1 MHDFFLKFI
10 NMFIKYCD
18 RKGFKKSM
26 SKDSNNRTS
35 PLLFVVRILQG
46 ALIGLG
52 AVLPGISGGVL
63 SVIFGIYKPIM
74 ELLSNPIANFKTHV
88 PKLIPV
94 AIGGAV
100 GFLGV
105 ANILSFFLEKY
116 PDPSVC
122 LFIGLIGGMLPSLFR
137 EAGEQGRTKG
147 SYISMIICM
156 CVIFAILIGLQML
169 SVEVTPNFFWYLFC
183 GFCLALS
190 VIAPGMS
197 FSTLLMPLGL
207 YTPFVDGIGHFD
219 FSILIPGGIGALVT
233 VICLAKGI
241 NALFEH
247 YYSIAFHGIIGIV
260 IAATI
265 MIIPVSSFASAGQA
279 VVNII
284 CIVVGVIIALG
295 LDKFN
300 SRVKVE

>member
-1 MHDFFLKFI
+1 MNKNQNSKMTPLQFI
-10 NMFIKYCD
+10 F
-18 RKGFKKSM
+18 R
-26 SKDSNNRTS
+26 
-35 PLLFVVRILQG
+35 VLQG

-74 ELLSNPIANFKTHV
+74 ELLSNPFKNFKTHV

-94 AIGGAV
+94 IIGGV
-100 GFLGV
+100 IGFLGV

-122 LFIGLIGGMLPSLFR
+122 VFIGLITGMLPSLFR
-137 EAGEQGRTKG
+137 EAGEQGRSKG
-147 SYISMIICM
+147 SYISMAVCM
-156 CVIFAILIGLQML
+156 CVIFTLLVGLQMT
-169 SVEVTPNFFWYLFC
+169 SIEVAPNFFWYLFC

-190 VIAPGMS
+190 IIAPGMS

-207 YTPFVDGIGHFD
+207 YTPFIDGIGHFD
-219 FSILIPGGIGALVT
+219 MGILIPGGIGALVT
-233 VICLAKGI
+233 VICLAKAV
-241 NALFEH
+241 NALFDN

-260 IAATI
+260 IAATV
-265 MIIPVSSFASAGQA
+265 MIIPFSGFTSPGTAL
-279 VVNII
+279 VNGVCII
-284 CIVVGVIIALG
+284 IGILVALA

>member
-1 MHDFFLKFI
+1 MNFI
-10 NMFIKYCD
+10 
-18 RKGFKKSM
+18 RKGYYERMDKKEN
-26 SKDSNNRTS
+26 SKMT
-35 PLLFVVRILQG
+35 PLQFVFRVVQG

-94 AIGGAV
+94 FIGGII
-100 GFLGV
+100 GFLGI
-105 ANILSFFLEKY
+105 ANLLAFFLEKY

-122 LFIGLIGGMLPSLFR
+122 LFVGLIAGMLPSLFR
-137 EAGEQGRTKG
+137 EAGEQGRSRG
-147 SYISMIICM
+147 SFISLIVCMI
-156 CVIFAILIGLQML
+156 VIFVILNALNMA
-169 SVEVTPNFFWYLFC
+169 SVTIEPNFFWYLFC

-207 YTPFVDGIGHFD
+207 YTPFIDGIGHLD
-219 FSILIPGGIGALVT
+219 FAVLIPGGIGALLT
-233 VICLAKGI
+233 VIILAKAI
-241 NALFEH
+241 NALFTH
-247 YYSIAFHGIIGIV
+247 FYSLAFHGIIGIV

-265 MIIPVSSFASAGQA
+265 MIIPFSSFAASAGQA

-284 CIVVGVIIALG
+284 CLVVGVIFALL
-295 LDKFN
+295 LDRFN
-300 SRVKVE
+300 SRVDVPEV

>member
-1 MHDFFLKFI
+1 MNKNQNSKMTPLQFI
-10 NMFIKYCD
+10 F
-18 RKGFKKSM
+18 R
-26 SKDSNNRTS
+26 
-35 PLLFVVRILQG
+35 VLQG

-74 ELLSNPIANFKTHV
+74 ELLSNPFKNFKTHV

-94 AIGGAV
+94 IIGGV
-100 GFLGV
+100 IGFLGV

-122 LFIGLIGGMLPSLFR
+122 VFIGLITGMLPSLFR
-137 EAGEQGRTKG
+137 EAGEQGRSKG
-147 SYISMIICM
+147 SYISMAVCM
-156 CVIFAILIGLQML
+156 CVIFTLLIGLQMT
-169 SVEVTPNFFWYLFC
+169 SIEVAPNFFWYLFC

-190 VIAPGMS
+190 IVAPGMS

-207 YTPFVDGIGHFD
+207 YTPFIDGIGHFD
-219 FSILIPGGIGALVT
+219 MGILIPGGIGALVT
-233 VICLAKGI
+233 VICLAKAV
-241 NALFEH
+241 NALFDN

-260 IAATI
+260 IAATV
-265 MIIPVSSFASAGQA
+265 MIIPFSGFTSPGTAL
-279 VVNII
+279 VNGVCII
-284 CIVVGVIIALG
+284 IGILVALA

>member
-1 MHDFFLKFI
+1 MNKNQNGKATPLQFLF
-10 NMFIKYCD
+10 
-18 RKGFKKSM
+18 
-26 SKDSNNRTS
+26 
-35 PLLFVVRILQG
+35 RIIQG

-63 SVIFGIYKPIM
+63 GVIFGIYKPIM
-74 ELLSNPIANFKTHV
+74 ELLSNPFKNFKTHV

-94 AIGGAV
+94 FIGGV
-100 GFLGV
+100 IGFLGV
-105 ANILSFFLEKY
+105 ANILAFFLNKY

-137 EAGEQGRTKG
+137 EAGEQSRTKG
-147 SYISMIICM
+147 SWISLVVCM
-156 CVIFAILIGLQML
+156 VFIFALLIGLKMT
-169 SVEVTPNFFWYLFC
+169 SIEVAPNFLWYLFC

-219 FSILIPGGIGALVT
+219 MSVLIPGGVGALVT
-233 VICLAKGI
+233 VILFAKAI
-241 NALFEH
+241 NALFDN
-247 YYSIAFHGIIGIV
+247 YYSIAFHGILGIV
-260 IAATI
+260 IAATV
-265 MIIPVSSFASAGQA
+265 MIIPMESFLSAGSA
-279 VVNII
+279 IVNII
-284 CIVVGVIIALG
+284 CIVVGVICALA

>member
-1 MHDFFLKFI
+1 MNKNQNGKATPLQFLF
-10 NMFIKYCD
+10 
-18 RKGFKKSM
+18 
-26 SKDSNNRTS
+26 
-35 PLLFVVRILQG
+35 RIIQG

-63 SVIFGIYKPIM
+63 GVIFGIYKPIM
-74 ELLSNPIANFKTHV
+74 ELLSNPFKKFKTHV

-94 AIGGAV
+94 FIGGV
-100 GFLGV
+100 IGFLGV
-105 ANILSFFLEKY
+105 ANILAFFLNKY

-122 LFIGLIGGMLPSLFR
+122 LFIGLISGMLPSLFR

-147 SYISMIICM
+147 SWISLVVCM
-156 CVIFAILIGLQML
+156 VFIFALLIGLKMT
-169 SVEVTPNFFWYLFC
+169 SIEVAPNFLWYLFC

-219 FSILIPGGIGALVT
+219 MSVLIPGGVGALVT
-233 VICLAKGI
+233 VILFAKAI
-241 NALFEH
+241 NALFDN
-247 YYSIAFHGIIGIV
+247 YYSIAFHGILGIV
-260 IAATI
+260 IAATV
-265 MIIPVSSFASAGQA
+265 MIIPMESFLSAGSA
-279 VVNII
+279 IVNII
-284 CIVVGVIIALG
+284 CIVVGV
-295 LDKFN
+295 N

>member
-1 MHDFFLKFI
+1 MNKKR
-10 NMFIKYCD
+10 N
-18 RKGFKKSM
+18 RKSGSLQIIF
-26 SKDSNNRTS
+26 
-35 PLLFVVRILQG
+35 RIVQG

-74 ELLSNPIANFKTHV
+74 ELLSNPFKNFKTHV

-94 AIGGAV
+94 FLGGV
-100 GFLGV
+100 IGFLGV
-105 ANILSFFLEKY
+105 ATILSFFLEKY

-122 LFIGLIGGMLPSLFR
+122 VFIGLITGMLPSLFR

-147 SYISMIICM
+147 SYISLIVCM
-156 CVIFAILIGLQML
+156 CLIFAILIGLQMT
-169 SVEVTPNFFWYLFC
+169 SMEVRPNFFWYLFC

-197 FSTLLMPLGL
+197 FSTLLMQLGL

-219 FSILIPGGIGALVT
+219 LGILIPAGIGALVT
-233 VICLAKGI
+233 VICLAKAI
-241 NALFEH
+241 NALFDNF
-247 YYSIAFHGIIGIV
+247 YSLAFHGIIGIV
-260 IAATI
+260 IAATV
-265 MIIPVSSFASAGQA
+265 MIIPVSGFQSAGTA

-284 CIVVGVIIALG
+284 CIVVGIAAALA
-295 LDKFN
+295 LDRFN